1 MNIIAN
7 FVVQFPLK
15 TEIYQED
22 ILNKRFEIGRK
33 IYNSLVTVSQKR
45 YKEMIKTKKYRN
57 LMSTLT
63 GNKKSDKSIWKQIGK
78 MRKEYGL
85 TEYSLHYDVKEM
97 QKHFKKNID
106 SFTAQKIATTL
117 WKSYDKLFYGNGKRV
132 YYKKYGDMNSLEGK
146 SNSTGIRLV
155 NDRLVWNGLNIPVV
169 IDWDNPYE
177 YQAMQSEISYC
188 RIIRKFIHNKYKFYV
203 QVVFKGIP
211 PTKINKETGE
221 IKHFLGSGDV
231 GLDIG
236 TSTIAISSKTDVKLL
251 ILADKIKNIED
262 EKRRLL
268 RKMNRSRR
276 STNPENYNDNGTIK
290 KQGNKKFIWNK
301 SNHYM
306 KYQNQLKELY
316 RKQADIRKYQHECL
330 ANYIISLGNNIYVEK
345 MNFAGLQ
352 KKSTKTEKNDSGKF
366 KRKKRFGNSLA
377 NRAPSM
383 LMTIVNRK
391 LLYHGLELIKINTI
405 KARASQ
411 FNHVTG
417 EYHKKSLSQRWN
429 DLNGIKIQRD
439 LYSAFLIM
447 NISDDL
453 ENFDIK
459 KCNDR
464 FDNFKV
470 LHDIEIQRLSNTSTL
485 SSMVI

>member
-1 MNIIAN
+1 MAN
-7 FVVQFPLK
+7 FVVQFPLR
-15 TEIYQED
+15 TEKYQED

-57 LMSTLT
+57 LMLMLT
-63 GNKKSDKSIWKQIGK
+63 GNKKSDKLIWKRIGQ

-85 TEYSLHYDVKEM
+85 TEYSLHADVKEM

-117 WKSYDKLFYGNGKRV
+117 WKSYYKLFYGNGKQV

-146 SNSTGIRLV
+146 SNSTGIRFV
-155 NDRLVWNGLNIPVV
+155 DEYLVWNGLNIPVV
-169 IDWDNPYE
+169 IDWNNPYE

-188 RIIRKFIHNKYKFYV
+188 RIVRKFIRNKYKFYV
-203 QVVFKGIP
+203 QVVFKGTP
-211 PTKINKETGE
+211 PTKFNKETGK
-221 IKHFLGSGDV
+221 IKHLLGEGDV

-236 TSTIAISSKTDVKLL
+236 TSTIAISSNTDVKLL
-251 ILADKIKNIED
+251 ILADKVQDIED

-268 RKMNRSRR
+268 RKMDRSRR
-276 STNPENYNDNGTIK
+276 ATNPENYNEDGTVR
-290 KQGNKKFIWNK
+290 KQGSKKVFWNK
-301 SNHYM
+301 SNHYV
-306 KYQNQLKELY
+306 KYQNKLKELY
-316 RKQADIRKYQHECL
+316 RKQKDVRKYQHECL
-330 ANYIISLGNNIYVEK
+330 ANYIVSLGNNIYVEQ

-352 KKSTKTEKNDSGKF
+352 KKSNKTEKDDSGKF
-366 KRKKRFGNSLA
+366 KRKKRFGKSLA
-377 NRAPSM
+377 NRAPAM
-383 LMTIVNRK
+383 LMTIINRK
-391 LLYHGLELIKINTI
+391 LTYYGLELIEINTF
-405 KARASQ
+405 KAKASQ
-411 FNHVTG
+411 FNHITG

-429 DLNGIKIQRD
+429 NLGGIKIQRD

-464 FDNFKV
+464 FDNFKI
-470 LHDIEIQRLSNTSTL
+470 LHDIEIDRLSNTPTL
-485 SSMVI
+485 SSMGI